1 MKVMSVFGTRPEAIK
16 MAPVV
21 QRLAGTDGI
30 ESVLCVTGQHRHM
43 LDQVL
48 ELFGVEPDIDL
59 DLMRPGQTP
68 TGVLTSVLSALGPLL
83 DEQRPDVL
91 LVQGDTTTAMAA
103 ALAAAYAGIRVG
115 HVEAG
120 LRTFDKTQPF
130 PEELNRLVVGAC
142 GDLHFAP
149 TARSAGNLIAERHDP
164 ETVWI
169 TGNSVID
176 ALLAVHRRD
185 VVLEADDPLNA
196 VPWDDAQVILLTAH
210 RRENFGR
217 PIRDAL
223 GAVASIVDSSKER
236 VHVVYPV
243 HPNPEVTAAVADTVA
258 GHSGFTILEP
268 LDYERLV
275 HAMGRATLVI
285 TDSGGIQEE
294 APALGKPVLVLRDV
308 TERPEA
314 VEFGTVALVGCDPDR
329 IVSEATELLENP
341 AAYEAMACR
350 TNPYGDG
357 RAAERIVN
365 AVLGLPVE
373 EFDPAPPPG
382 AAANSSRRHP
392 S

>member
-1 MKVMSVFGTRPEAIK
+1 MKVLSVFGTRPEAIK

-21 QRLAGTDGI
+21 QRLAATDGVR
-30 ESVLCVTGQHRHM
+30 SVVCVTGQHRQM

-48 ELFGVEPDIDL
+48 ELFGVVPDHDL
-59 DLMRPGQTP
+59 DLMTPGQTP
-68 TGVLTSVLSALGPLL
+68 TDVLTTALEALGPLL
-83 DEQRPDVL
+83 EEQRPDVL

-103 ALAAAYAGIRVG
+103 ALAGAYAGVKVG

-120 LRTFDKTQPF
+120 LRTFDKAQPF
-130 PEELNRLVVGAC
+130 PEELNRMVVSAC

-149 TARSAGNLIAERHDP
+149 TARSAGNLTAEGRDP
-164 ETVWI
+164 ATVWI

-176 ALLAVHRRD
+176 ALLSVHGRH
-185 VVLEADDPLNA
+185 VSLSEDDPLA
-196 VPWDDAQVILLTAH
+196 SVPWEEQQVILLTAH

-217 PIRDAL
+217 PMRDAL
-223 GAVASIVDSSKER
+223 DAVARIVERAAGR

-258 GHSGFTILEP
+258 GHRGFTILDP

-275 HAMGRATLVI
+275 YAMGRATLVI

-314 VEFGTVALVGCDPDR
+314 VEFGTVKLVGCDPDR
-329 IVSEATELLENP
+329 ILAEATRLLEDP
-341 AAYEAMACR
+341 AAYSAMACR

-357 RAAERIVN
+357 RAAERIVA
-365 AVLGLPVE
+365 AVLGDPVE
-373 EFDPAPPPG
+373 EFAPVASDT
-382 AAANSSRRHP
+382 AAA
-392 S
+392 

>member
-21 QRLAGTDGI
+21 QRLGATEGV
-30 ESVLCVTGQHRHM
+30 ESLVCVTGQHRGM

-48 ELFGVEPDIDL
+48 TLFGVLPDVDL
-59 DLMRPGQTP
+59 DLMTPGQTP
-68 TGVLTSVLSALGPLL
+68 TDVLTSALAALGPLL
-83 DEQRPDVL
+83 EEYRPDIL

-103 ALAAAYAGIRVG
+103 ALAGAYAGVRVG

-130 PEELNRLVVGAC
+130 PEELNRMVVGAC

-185 VVLEADDPLNA
+185 VSLGSDDPLRS
-196 VPWDDAQVILLTAH
+196 VPWDDTQVVLLTAH

-217 PIRDAL
+217 PMRDAL
-223 GAVASIVDSSKER
+223 AAVASIVDRSDGR

-258 GHSGFTILEP
+258 RHDGFTILDP

-275 HAMGRATLVI
+275 YVMGRSTLVI

-294 APALGKPVLVLRDV
+294 APALGKPVLVLREV

-314 VEFGTVALVGCDPDR
+314 VEFGTVKLVGCDPAR
-329 IVSEATELLENP
+329 IVSEATELLEDP
-341 AAYEAMACR
+341 AAYAAMACR

-365 AVLGLPVE
+365 AVLGEPVE
-373 EFDPAPPPG
+373 EFDPLLESQAT
-382 AAANSSRRHP
+382 ST
-392 S
+392 